1 MKPPAIL
8 EHALRQA
15 SLSGGIASIRNLSG
29 GCIHQVLE
37 ITLDDGQRVVA
48 KTNNREAKRLF
59 EEEAHGLRA
68 LDASKTVLTP
78 QPLTVAADDSS
89 AILLL
94 SFVEPGAAASS
105 AWRRLG
111 ADLAALH
118 AADAGARYGFDID
131 NHIGSTLQPNFW
143 HDDWV
148 EFNAV
153 NRLGFQL
160 DTAMRNHLMTG
171 DEAAMIQSVI
181 ERLDQ
186 FLPRHP
192 KPALLHGDLWSGNAL
207 ATSGDRIA
215 LIDPACSVGDGWADI
230 AMMKLFG
237 GFPAECFDSYRG
249 AVSGDDQVE
258 DRIVVYQL
266 YHVMN
271 HINIFGRGYVSQAM
285 ALAKS
290 LGAWKRA

>member
-1 MKPPAIL
+1 MKPPAVV

-15 SLSGGIASIRNLSG
+15 SLSSGIASIRNLSG

-37 ITLDDGQRVVA
+37 ITLDGGRRVVA
-48 KTNNREAKRLF
+48 KINSLDAKKLF

-68 LDASKTVLTP
+68 LAATKTVLTP
-78 QPLTVAADDSS
+78 HPLVVAADDSS

-94 SFVEPGAAASS
+94 SFVEPGAAAPST
-105 AWRRLG
+105 WRRLG

-118 AADAGARYGFDID
+118 AADAGDRYGFDID
-131 NHIGSTLQPNFW
+131 NHIGSTKQPNSW

-148 EFNAV
+148 QFNAV

-160 DTAMRNHLMTG
+160 DAAMRNDLMTAR
-171 DEAAMIQSVI
+171 EASMIQRVI

-186 FLPRHP
+186 FIPRHP

-207 ATSGDRIA
+207 PTSDDRIS

-237 GFPAECFDSYRG
+237 GFPSECLGAYRA
-249 AVSGDDQVE
+249 AVNDH
-258 DRIVVYQL
+258 DRIDDRITVYQL
-266 YHVMN
+266 YHVLN
-271 HINIFGRGYVSQAM
+271 HVNIFGRGYVSQAM
-285 ALAKS
+285 MLARS
-290 LGAWKRA
+290 LGT